1 MYLSCV
7 FVAAL
12 GVALGDPSVP
22 TSTNVPP
29 IDHACIMGQPSVS
42 CRSRCSVNSWV
53 PYCVGDHCLC
63 RAPIQESHNELH
75 KEPVDPPTTE
85 TPPSPTDYES
95 EESGEHDREHHVWFF
110 IVNLGRYFGYNRNET
125 ANSTAVPD
133 TTSSPLLSS
142 SADVT
147 VDRVNTRHG
156 VLEADSWSFQYYLG
170 FLIVLLLC
178 VLILLEVSSCYRKR
192 KERNNSDNLFKN
204 VPVPNK

>member
-12 GVALGDPSVP
+12 GVALGDPSVS
-22 TSTNVPP
+22 TSTKVPP
-29 IDHACIMGQPSVS
+29 YDMACIMGEPTVS
-42 CRSRCSVNSWV
+42 CRSRCGVTSWV

-95 EESGEHDREHHVWFF
+95 EESGEHDREHHVWFLF
-110 IVNLGRYFGYNRNET
+110 VTLGRYFGYNRNET
-125 ANSTAVPD
+125 TNSTAVPD
-133 TTSSPLLSS
+133 TTSTPLLSS

-147 VDRVNTRHG
+147 VARVNTPH
-156 VLEADSWSFQYYLG
+156 DTIINFQHVLG

-178 VLILLEVSSCYRKR
+178 VLILLEVFSFYRKR
-192 KERNNSDNLFKN
+192 KDRKNIDNLFKN
-204 VPVPNK
+204 VTVPNK